1 MCIQLSLIM
10 LLVVAAAFAAA
21 HYAAVFAARKID
33 SRKRQRYP
41 SATRQSLSNYKT
53 KQNDQVQRTK
63 AN

>member
-41 SATRQSLSNYKT
+41 SATRQSLSNYKNKT
-53 KQNDQVQRTK
+53 K
-63 AN
+63 